1 MAPGR
6 AHTRAVSEHPLNRR
20 GIWAAITETRDKGG
34 CCLLTTHLL
43 EEAEALSSYLV
54 ILKKGMIRVDGPQG

>member
-6 AHTRAVSEHPLNRR
+6 AHTRAVSE
-20 GIWAAITETRDKGG
+20 IWAAITETRDKGG